1 MAHRT
6 SAEARKPSARS
17 ARPAPEGSQ
26 VRVAHVMAG
35 AAEGGA
41 EGFFERLV
49 LAQHAQGL
57 EVLAVIRRNAAR
69 AARLAAGGLAPVQLG
84 FGGPLD
90 LFTAPRLRAALRAFR
105 PQVVVAWMNRAARF
119 ARRASTGAPWAL
131 VGRLGGQYDLRYYRG
146 CDLLV
151 ANTRGLCDWIA
162 GQGWPRERLAHLPN
176 FAADLAGAAP
186 AALPFPRPL
195 LAMGRLHPNK
205 DFPTLLRALARLPE
219 ARLVLA
225 GEGPERAALEALA
238 RELGVADRLAFLGW
252 RRDVGALLA
261 ASGMLVVPSRIE
273 PLGNV
278 VLEGFSAARPVIA
291 TAAEGPRELIADGVN
306 GVLVPIGDDAALAA
320 AIAALRDDP
329 ARAQAIA
336 AAGRADF
343 AAHHAEAPVL
353 AAWARFLDTAAG
365 TRA

>member
-1 MAHRT
+1 
-6 SAEARKPSARS
+6 
-17 ARPAPEGSQ
+17 
-26 VRVAHVMAG
+26 MAG

-57 EVLAVIRRNAAR
+57 EVLAVIRRDAAR

-90 LFTAPRLRAALRAFR
+90 LLTAPRLAAALRAFR

-119 ARRASTGAPWAL
+119 CRAASRGAGWAL
-131 VGRLGGQYDLRYYRG
+131 VGRLGGRYDLRYYRG
-146 CDLLV
+146 CDLLA

-162 GQGWPRERLAHLPN
+162 SRGWPRERLAEVPN
-176 FAADLAGAAP
+176 FAADLAGAEP

-205 DFPTLLRALARLPE
+205 DFPTLLRALARLPD
-219 ARLVLA
+219 ARLALA
-225 GEGPERAALEALA
+225 GEGPQRAALAALA
-238 RELGVADRLAFLGW
+238 RGLGIAERVAFLGW

-261 ASGMLVVPSRIE
+261 ASEMLVVPSRIE

-278 VLEGFSAARPVIA
+278 VLEGFSAARPVV
-291 TAAEGPRELIADGVN
+291 AAAADGPRELIADGVN
-306 GVLVPIGDDAALAA
+306 GLLVPIGDDAALAA
-320 AIAALRDDP
+320 AIAGLRADP
-329 ARAQAIA
+329 ARAAALA
-336 AAGRADF
+336 AAGRAAF
-343 AAHHAEAPVL
+343 EAHHAEAPVL
-353 AAWARFLDTAAG
+353 AAWARFLETAAG
-365 TRA
+365 RRR